1 MRSSI
6 VVLGLAAVIGVGTA
20 LPSAASATV
29 APASATS
36 VASASSPQPWGPYRT
51 SGRKAWAAGKAS
63 FTGSGLRVYGYL
75 YDARGTRE
83 CSWLKLRGLSDRL
96 KYRTVTYRNLLVVE
110 AARVQRELRIRPQGA
125 GEGVPGHLHQD
136 HRQVLAVGFGLE
148 AGRLLSPRA
157 RRFRTVTRAADPR
170 VTCRAGEACRA
181 RAVGRR

>member
-1 MRSSI
+1 MRSST
-6 VVLGLAAVIGVGTA
+6 VVLGLAVVIGVGTA

-36 VASASSPQPWGPYRT
+36 VASASSPQPWGPYRS

-96 KYRTVTYRNLLVVE
+96 KYRTVTYRNCSSS
-110 AARVQRELRIRPQGA
+110 R
-125 GEGVPGHLHQD
+125 
-136 HRQVLAVGFGLE
+136 
-148 AGRLLSPRA
+148 PRA
-157 RRFRTVTRAADPR
+157 FSVNFGYALKAQAKVCRGTSTRITGKCSPWASVWR
-170 VTCRAGEACRA
+170 QG
-181 RAVGRR
+181 GY